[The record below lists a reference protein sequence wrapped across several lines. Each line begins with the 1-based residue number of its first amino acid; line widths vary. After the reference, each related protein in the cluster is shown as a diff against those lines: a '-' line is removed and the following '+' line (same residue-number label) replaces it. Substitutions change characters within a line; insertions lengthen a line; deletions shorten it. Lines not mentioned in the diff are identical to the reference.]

1 MIAPAR
7 RRSQPETGSVTVL
20 AGGILLLSGVLVLAS
35 VDLMR
40 AVQGRARAQVAA
52 DAAALAAAQE
62 IALPS
67 GRSPAEV
74 AADYASKNGAT
85 LLSCRCEPGT
95 GEAIVEVEAP
105 VTLVFVGPDRT
116 VRASARAVIEGAG
129 ERDPGRP
136 GTMARDAGPGTQ
148 RQRAP

>member
-1 MIAPAR
+1 MIALVR
-7 RRSQPETGSVTVL
+7 RRRQPETGSVTVL
-20 AGGILLLSGVLVLAS
+20 AGGILLLSGALVLAS
-35 VDLMR
+35 LDLMQ
-40 AVQGRARAQVAA
+40 AVRGRARAQVAA

-74 AADYASKNGAT
+74 AAEYAARNGAT
-85 LLSCRCEPGT
+85 LLYCRCDPVT
-95 GEAIVEVEAP
+95 SEAVVEVEAP

-116 VRASARAVIEGAG
+116 VLASARAVIEGAG

-136 GTMARDAGPGTQ
+136 GTMARDAGPATQ